1 MSGPLVAGI
10 VVRSF
15 QVRGAEVNDILVD
28 DVCAVAAAR
37 LNSRTKRRYLV
48 LSILHHL
55 RAEDDHHLVQG
66 CLTVFL
72 LRLSGVY

>member
-37 LNSRTKRRYLV
+37 LNEFA
-48 LSILHHL
+48 LSDVVAVANL
-55 RAEDDHHLVQG
+55 
-66 CLTVFL
+66 
-72 LRLSGVY
+72 